1 MIDEASEQY
10 RSAAE
15 RGALVYFMMIELTK
29 IHSFYKFSL
38 DSFIIV
44 IIRAIEIIAA
54 RMSPKKEKLEAVE
67 GEEIQQEEE
76 PEVEQEMTPRTLKKR
91 VGALIEQITYEA
103 FDYVRRGTFEKH
115 KLIISTM
122 LTLRINLRKKLILE
136 DEVAAL
142 IKKEIVLEGDAQPN
156 GLMFMA
162 ESVWASV

>member
-44 IIRAIEIIAA
+44 IIRAIEIVAE
-54 RMSPKKEKLEAVE
+54 RMNPKKEKPEPVE
-67 GEEIQQEEE
+67 GEEIQQQEEE
-76 PEVEQEMTPRTLKKR
+76 PEEEKEMTPRTLKKR
-91 VGALIEQITYEA
+91 VLSLIEQITFEA

-142 IKKEIVLEGDAQPN
+142 IKKEVALESDP
-156 GLMFMA
+156 
-162 ESVWASV
+162 

>member
-67 GEEIQQEEE
+67 GEEI
-76 PEVEQEMTPRTLKKR
+76 
-91 VGALIEQITYEA
+91 
-103 FDYVRRGTFEKH
+103 
-115 KLIISTM
+115 
-122 LTLRINLRKKLILE
+122 
-136 DEVAAL
+136 
-142 IKKEIVLEGDAQPN
+142 
-156 GLMFMA
+156 
-162 ESVWASV
+162 